1 MASAIAQATTI
12 RPRMKYP
19 RTLTRCGKLSGELWR
34 CYDPLSQ
41 FHTSPKTAANL
52 PVELLCR
59 GGVVTRML
67 NLNTVSVAWNFNLCG
82 EQYLTK
88 LN

>member
-12 RPRMKYP
+12 RLRMKYP

-34 CYDPLSQ
+34 CEDSRAQ
-41 FHTSPKTAANL
+41 FHTSPKIAANL
-52 PVELLCR
+52 PSEFLCR
-59 GGVVTRML
+59 GRVMTRTL
-67 NLNTVSVAWNFNLCG
+67 NLNTVRVAWNFNLCG
-82 EQYLTK
+82 EQYLTE